1 MLHGHGSFRHAQNRS
16 TGGHGGRRRSAGA
29 AQRAGVTTALTGLL
43 GLALV
48 VTSTPPA
55 GAAGPDDALTSQ
67 AKAARA
73 AVQSLAVT
81 LDGLAATPTLQARL
95 PLAGQSVSDVL
106 GLDTLFGSSLG
117 AGATSFTGAGGGGL
131 ADLVA
136 ALDKA
141 GEDRGIDVALDAGTS
156 TITITLTGKKVTG
169 PAYALHSDENL
180 FLDGTSDASAGATPL
195 SGALTGTVLLRVAAD
210 DTVSLDPASTIGVAL
225 TGGRS
230 DLSVPSR
237 YGFSDVT
244 AQGSTAY
251 DVSAD
256 FTVVDPD
263 GSGAITATEWQTTP
277 FADLAP
283 VTVGGS
289 AAVDLKL
296 DSGLVTG
303 TADGTV
309 KQTLGVAQM
318 TPTAEGDGSFTFGD
332 PVVSAG
338 DGLADLAKVTSGDAI
353 VALSQMAAAYGTA
366 QARIDPRLPMVD
378 TAVSELGSAVA
389 PLNKLIEAQG
399 AAAVTCGRADSN
411 PPAVTTVPG
420 TTWYCQARTAEP
432 IAGNVKWSVTGGGS
446 IVANQT
452 SPQTVGPN
460 PTQNIAVTGSA
471 VEPEVSVSFDVTG
484 PDAVTSTFTA
494 QRRVRTAQELATR
507 LSTLPG
513 GAETKAAYDAT
524 SRALTFPISSD
535 SNPEAKGLPYA
546 FGDLFRADA
555 RLRGITVAP
564 GTTLSVDVGKVA
576 MAGTLGLLLKPTSTE
591 DVPVSVADRAFI
603 KVAADTPEVSVDG
616 ISASGSFAKE
626 KATGMV
632 GMTKVSL
639 AGSDISLGTSTTP
652 ALRANINATGKVADD
667 TITDAAML
675 SNVLAGQN
683 DPASVTTTGALA
695 LTAGGTLTATADELP
710 GGPYTAE
717 LDYPVDLA
725 DTLKDTAKAPTVTL
739 SSDWANTLKPQ
750 DVAPQVTGTA
760 TGADNAGKV
769 LTDTSADFLG
779 GLLGPKLT
787 AGDVVTLSLVNLRTG
802 AQCSSFQ
809 VGTTTLTCVE
819 QGETSGTDLTPTWV
833 ASTLA
838 GGKIEDPDGLK
849 TASNFDNYATDNT
862 WKAGDPY
869 AIEGDPTAVRS
880 VALGGLY
887 DAADGIQRSED
898 PAWLTPVPLVGLAPK
913 DLVPQLE
920 GIRQAASEVNTLGD
934 EPRPEDC
941 GDTCPAA
948 GTLETAPAD
957 LKALKTRLATAL
969 TDHGVTGATTTINVA
984 TVGGKPALV
993 LDVTAPASGADKP
1006 LALSFALGNTTDYWL
1021 RQAEGGTAIKPT
1033 WSSEVRLKIAVPT
1046 TPDVGFDQVK
1056 VLSGSGVTKMSVK
1069 VGTDTVDLNA
1079 GLGPVDVKVG
1089 TSGALT
1095 GTAQDPE
1102 PNPVVRRS
1110 GTVTVAGIN
1119 TGTGSTLLDAEVKLA
1134 NLAGTATKATR
1145 NTPAPA
1151 LDCVPG
1157 SASGDGLSCPLP
1169 ADAGTTP
1176 ATPRSWASG
1185 DTYTLTYASTT
1196 WLTDTTAD
1204 FSATGSKVV
1213 AGDLI
1218 RTYSGTGTAR
1228 KTEGVCVVKTVLKR
1242 QLECAA
1248 ALTNAKKF
1256 SNGVTYQV
1264 LPNLLVD
1271 PGAGFAD
1278 ADLVDSKLTNTTTG
1292 ASCTI
1297 GSATATYLSCKATP
1311 TGGTRSWF
1319 EPGDAYAVAGAS
1331 SLKADVGFTFLG
1343 TADALVPT
1351 YAASMTGKLAAGSA
1365 SVSCPGSVTGA
1376 ICAALSVRTQ
1386 PTTDRPS
1393 GQALGIVKYQATIDS
1408 AGKVTETPSISNAVK
1423 NLENG
1428 TTPLALGSFGD
1439 AFADAGGAI
1448 ADLADESTDDH
1459 DVPLVGSDATA
1470 GAWLVPLLDAYGLE
1484 LGETMMK
1491 GALGNL
1497 PEKTPLNN
1505 VDGKNTSLS
1514 DALANAVKGAAGDLT
1529 TADGETMGD
1538 VTSVTP
1544 ELTCGTAACKPA
1556 TQTVGDVTAIEL
1568 PMTLGKAKTTYQVPF
1583 ESGLAGLP
1591 VSADFLVN
1599 SEVGW
1604 DLNLTLGIDRTTGP
1618 YVDLTDSKLALDAGV
1633 SFPAPDK
1640 YQGGDGCP
1648 ANPVSSAFDAGSPF
1662 AGYDK
1667 ASCQSL
1673 TLGLL
1678 QATAYDGTGNDRSQ
1692 ATVDLDIDLDQAI
1705 NGTAKAIAAGE
1716 LKDLTTSEQLNRAGI
1731 ALKAKGRLNVYFV
1744 TGVNPRNGS
1753 PDAALPSVHGVLD
1766 MNFNPT
1772 NKNVWDVKNLDED
1785 WSIDYEKLYLDAGT
1799 FVDKFAG
1806 DVIRGAAKQ
1815 VKPYK
1820 PLIDAVRAPVPVI
1833 SDIAMLMGQEQVSL
1847 LDILEGSAGADLGFV
1862 RKVIEVLDVVSNI
1875 TEVGS
1880 NVLIPL
1886 GASEV
1891 PAYDPVK
1898 INLGLD
1904 LPIPDVKGAGSF
1916 KAKPKQSKS
1925 GPCGGTMT
1933 LNKNPQ
1939 AGGANGVGV
1948 NGTQQSPQA
1957 TKTERRMPKDC
1968 SSTDKGGGV
1977 LRGSTKVIQTQP
1989 CDPKTG
1995 CTGKERAATITKAL
2009 NKPKLTGTAITF
2021 PFMEDF
2027 SEVFGLLMGEDA
2039 TLVRLDLGTLR
2050 ASAGIGLKFGPFM
2063 AGPVPVDIGV
2073 GVSVTFG
2080 AHLALGYDTLGIRNA
2095 LLNNPGEF
2103 DPSAMLDG
2111 LYIDD
2116 YDAAGNETPE
2126 MTLTLAVQLEGSVS
2140 IKIFRVGIYG
2150 GVSITIAGD
2159 LNDPNKDGKLRI
2171 KEIRAVDNPICLFE
2185 LSGWLDFFFGFF
2197 VEVDLFIK
2205 TFRYDVELYR
2215 LKPALK
2221 LFEIKCEP
2229 KPPVLAV
2236 SDGGNLRLKMGEG
2249 YTSGRNVSEDE
2260 PKERFK
2266 LRQLTEKGAA
2276 KDGGTLVSVEAFGI
2290 YQEHLVP
2297 AGGRI
2302 VADAGSADDTV
2313 ELSAGVDLANKTH
2326 LFNVPATV
2334 SGGAGNDAITTG
2346 LGDDTV
2352 NGGDGNDRIAGNDG
2366 TDTLNGDGNDDIVSG
2381 GLGNDVIGG
2390 GSGTDNLSGDNGGD
2404 TVVGGS
2410 EDDQITGGP
2419 GLSPAELT
2427 KLKDRWTKAGSKGPQ
2442 PGNALLDLA
2451 DTLSG
2456 GSGNDRITGHVGDDT
2471 IFGDEPVAG
2480 DFRDKACADG
2490 AGTGTGLDVLDGQSG
2505 NDWIAGG
2512 PASDSLTGGQGD
2524 DTLCGNSGDDDLEG
2538 DEGPS
2543 STGSGQDELRGGD
2556 GNDRIFGRGG
2566 RDYADGGPAADLI
2579 VTGTGEDVALGGTG
2593 SDAVNAG
2600 GEGDIV
2606 LGDGG
2611 TVGGVTFNSA
2621 DVGTVAGVKGTGLD
2635 ATTVGKDLES
2645 KVSGHDAAS
2654 STVGSMTSC
2663 LARVILLTGAGTG
2676 PQGRVDLNG
2685 DGTVDT
2691 SDDGRLDGY
2700 PVLDGKVDIDRDG
2713 NVADDA
2719 GDAGVVADRV
2729 VNTGLFDIP
2738 VDMAVDTLAWN
2749 GDGNADCLFGQD
2761 GNDAVFGGAGGDRIA
2776 EGLGDGL
2783 AVGGADDD
2791 NVRGE
2796 DGTDLVRGSD
2806 GKDTLFGDA
2815 GDDTMLGNVG
2825 DDTAY
2830 GGTGSDQVEGN
2841 EDADTLYGGEAVDA
2855 LVGGTTGAGAAD
2867 SGDTLYGGEDADL
2880 IAGDNAVPV
2889 RTGGV
2894 LAGLQL
2900 ENVTTGSA
2908 AGADRVFAGTG
2919 ADRVYGQGGQDVI
2932 RGEGDNDDIEGGPD
2946 RDTVHGDD
2954 GLDTITG
2961 GSGVDLKDGKQRTW
2975 EKTVDTGDELYGDAG
2990 NDTILGDNGI
3000 ASSKRLFDV
3009 PVAGGDPLA
3018 GSSGDDV
3025 ISGGSEDDR
3034 VFGQSGD
3041 DTVGG
3046 DTGRDVVDGNSGA
3059 DTLNGGGDDDVLVGG
3074 SQQTRL
3080 STEPGAGV
3088 DDRDRSVAGAPAR
3101 GDLIHGD
3108 GGDDVVAG
3116 DNARVS
3122 GSGASAVV
3130 EEYDVWRSTP
3140 TTAVRAS
3147 NASGADQLF
3156 GDTGK
3161 DRMFGQ
3167 DQNDLMSG
3175 GDDDDA
3181 MSGDSGADTMS
3192 GNAGADDVVGGS
3204 GLAQFPADLA
3214 GVRDEGDTLFGG
3226 DSANGTDGA
3235 DVILGDNGRIT
3246 RTGSTDPNTG
3256 QAARRV
3262 WLYDLA
3268 VVGSPAPP
3276 VSASGGDLIRGNDDR
3291 DLVYGQG
3298 GADQIDGDAGDD
3310 WLEGNTN
3317 PAGSAAPDV
3326 IRGGAGDD
3334 DVLGGSSN
3342 DVGTLL
3348 LVTGKVGEAGK
3359 GAFPTTPNKVLD
3371 GDDRLWGDA
3380 GNDAVLGDN
3389 GRVDRPLT
3397 GGRWTYQSYK
3407 GSGET
3412 VTAQLLVR
3420 SVVGARADEGAG
3432 SWGNDEGHGGDGH
3445 DELYGQLGADR
3456 FEGNAGD
3463 DALLGDLGEMVTSV
3477 RTGPAVLKEAG
3488 GFIQETINV
3497 PGTLKRTTTTYP
3509 VPTSVTSGGVG
3520 GNDVLLGGLGND
3532 ATHGGAGDD
3541 QMWGNRSFDASLVP
3555 TKETSPTG
3563 VSGLDDDVLFGG
3575 HGADRIWGGWQHDR
3589 MYGGHGAD
3597 QLDMVT
3603 VLNGVAT
3610 GDKTVDFKGIDFMY
3624 GGWGAD
3630 AMQADVSKPS
3640 PSNQTDKMVDATG
3653 VYNGYFV
3660 CEGAYGGNSI
3670 MRLLSPSMESFWQA
3684 VAADDG
3690 LVSAGTS
3697 KTSGWWELGMVYNQ
3711 DRGQNANPT
3720 YPITPA
3726 HFVCDN

>member
-1 MLHGHGSFRHAQNRS
+1 MSHGHGSFRHAQNRWS
-16 TGGHGGRRRSAGA
+16 GGHRRRRQGSHARGL
-29 AQRAGVTTALTGLL
+29 GVTTALSGLL

-48 VTSTPPA
+48 VTTTPPA
-55 GAAGPDDALTSQ
+55 GAAEGVTSQ
-67 AKAARA
+67 AKSVRA
-73 AVQSLAVT
+73 AVQSLALA
-81 LDGLAATPTLQARL
+81 LDALAATPTLQARL

-106 GLDTLFGSSLG
+106 GLDTVFGGSIG
-117 AGATSFTGAGGGGL
+117 TAATSFTGVGGGGL

-136 ALDKA
+136 ALDA
-141 GEDRGIDVALDAGTS
+141 GGTSRGIDVSLDGS
-156 TITITLTGKKVTG
+156 TITIALTGKAVTG
-169 PAYALHSDENL
+169 PAYALHSDEDL
-180 FLDGTSDASAGATPL
+180 FLDGTSDAGKGSTPL
-195 SGALTGTVLLRVAAD
+195 TGSLNGEVVLDVAAD
-210 DTVSLDPASTIGVAL
+210 DTVSLDPASEISVVL
-225 TGGRS
+225 QGGKS
-230 DLSVPSR
+230 DLAIPSR

-244 AQGSTAY
+244 AKGSTAY

-263 GSGAITATEWQTTP
+263 GSGAITSTEWQTTP
-277 FADLAP
+277 FAELAP
-283 VTVGGS
+283 VTVSGS
-289 AAVDLKL
+289 AAVDLQL
-296 DSGLVTG
+296 DSNLVTG
-303 TADGTV
+303 TTDGTV
-309 KQTLGVAQM
+309 KQTLTAAQM
-318 TPTAEGDGSFTFGD
+318 TPTAEGDGSYTFGA

-353 VALSQMAAAYGTA
+353 VALSQMAAAYSNA

-378 TAVSELGSAVA
+378 TAVSELGSAVD

-399 AAAVTCGRADSN
+399 AAAVTCGRADSS

-432 IAGNVKWSVTGGGS
+432 IAGNVSWSVTGGGS
-446 IVANQT
+446 IVANKN
-452 SPQTVGPN
+452 SAATVGPN

-513 GAETKAAYDAT
+513 GADTKAAYDAT

-535 SNPEAKGLPYA
+535 SDPAAKGLPYA
-546 FGDLFRADA
+546 FGDLFRPDA
-555 RLRGITVAP
+555 RLRAITVDPA
-564 GTTLSVDVGKVA
+564 TTLNVDIGKVA
-576 MAGTLGLLLKPTSTE
+576 MAGTLGLLLEPSSTE
-591 DVPVSVADRAFI
+591 NTAVSVADRAFV
-603 KVAADTPEVSVDG
+603 KVATDEAEVSVDG
-616 ISASGSFAKE
+616 ISASGSFAQE

-632 GMTKVSL
+632 GMTKVAL
-639 AGSDISLGTSTTP
+639 AGSDISLSTGTAP
-652 ALRANINATGKVADD
+652 ALQANIEATGAVADGAV
-667 TITDAAML
+667 TGAAML
-675 SNVLAGQN
+675 SNVLAGQD
-683 DPASVTTTGALA
+683 DPATVETTGAVE
-695 LTAGGTLTATADELP
+695 LTAAGTLTASADELP
-710 GGPYTAE
+710 AGTYTAA

-725 DTLKDTAKAPTVTL
+725 DTLKDTAKTPTVTL

-760 TGADNAGKV
+760 TGADTAGKV
-769 LTDTSADFLG
+769 LTDTSANFLG

-787 AGDVVTLSLVNLRTG
+787 SGDVVTLSLVNLRTG
-802 AQCSSFQ
+802 AQCSSFE
-809 VGTTTLTCVE
+809 VRATTLTCVE
-819 QGETSGTDLTPTWV
+819 QGATTGTDLTPTWV
-833 ASTLA
+833 TSTLA
-838 GGKIEDPDGLK
+838 GGKIEDPAGLK
-849 TASNFDNYATDNT
+849 TPDNFDNYATDNT
-862 WKAGDPY
+862 WQAGDLY

-887 DAADGIQRSED
+887 DAADGIQRSEE
-898 PAWLTPVPLVGLAPK
+898 PAWLTPVPLVGIAPK

-920 GIRQAASEVNTLGD
+920 GIRQAASEVNTIGD
-934 EPRPEDC
+934 EARDECDQP
-941 GDTCPAA
+941 GGCPATGA
-948 GTLETAPAD
+948 LETAPAD
-957 LKALKTRLATAL
+957 LTALKTRLATAL
-969 TDHGVTGATTTINVA
+969 KDHGVTGATTTLDVE

-993 LDVTAPASGADKP
+993 LDVTAPASGDDKP

-1021 RQAEGGTAIKPT
+1021 RQAEGGTSIKPT
-1033 WSSEVRLKIAVPT
+1033 WSSEVRLRIAVPT
-1046 TPDVGFDQVK
+1046 TADASFDQVK
-1056 VLSGSGVTKMSVK
+1056 VLSGSGVTKMSIK
-1069 VGTDTVDLNA
+1069 VGTETVDLNA

-1110 GTVTVAGIN
+1110 GTVTVAGTN
-1119 TGTGSTLLDAEVKLA
+1119 TGTGTSLSDAEVTLA

-1145 NTPAPA
+1145 NTPTPA

-1157 SASGDGLSCPLP
+1157 LASGDGLSCPLP
-1169 ADAGTTP
+1169 ADASTTP
-1176 ATPRSWASG
+1176 ATARNWASG

-1196 WLTDTTAD
+1196 WLTDTAAD

-1213 AGDLI
+1213 AGDLV

-1228 KTEGVCVVKTVLKR
+1228 KTEGVCVVKTVLER

-1248 ALTNAKKF
+1248 ALTNAKEF

-1292 ASCTI
+1292 ASCII
-1297 GSATATYLSCKATP
+1297 GSATSTYVSCKASP

-1319 EPGDAYAVAGAS
+1319 EPGDDYAVAGAS
-1331 SLKADVGFTFLG
+1331 TLKADVGFTFTG
-1343 TADALVPT
+1343 SADALVPA
-1351 YAASMTGKLAAGSA
+1351 YAAAMTGKLAAGST

-1393 GQALGIVKYQATIDS
+1393 GQALGTLKYQATIDS

-1423 NLENG
+1423 NLRNG
-1428 TTPLALGSFGD
+1428 TTPLALGSLGD

-1448 ADLADESTDDH
+1448 AGLADESTDDH

-1470 GAWLVPLLDAYGLE
+1470 GSWLVPLLDAYGLE

-1491 GALGNL
+1491 GTLGNL
-1497 PEKTPLNN
+1497 PEKTPLND
-1505 VDGKNTSLS
+1505 VDGSGTSLS
-1514 DALANAVKGAAGDLT
+1514 DALANAVKGAAAELT

-1538 VTSVTP
+1538 VTSITP
-1544 ELTCGTAACKPA
+1544 ELTCGAAACTPA
-1556 TQTVGDVTAIEL
+1556 TQTVGDVTAVEL
-1568 PMTLGKAKTTYQVPF
+1568 PMVLGKAKTTYQVPF

-1591 VSADFLVN
+1591 VAADFLVN

-1604 DLNLTLGIDRTTGP
+1604 GLNLTVGIDRTTGP
-1618 YVDLTDSKLALDAGV
+1618 YVDLADSKLALDAGV
-1633 SFPAPDK
+1633 TFPTPDE
-1640 YQGGDGCP
+1640 YAGSDGCP

-1662 AGYDK
+1662 AGYHK
-1667 ASCQSL
+1667 ESCQSL

-1678 QATAYDGTGNDRSQ
+1678 QATAYDGKGDDRSQ
-1692 ATVDLDIDLDQAI
+1692 ATVDLDVDLDQAI
-1705 NGTAKAIAAGE
+1705 NGTATAIAAGD
-1716 LKDLTTSEQLNRAGI
+1716 LKDLSTSEKLDRAGVS
-1731 ALKAKGRLNVYFV
+1731 LKAKGRLNVYFV
-1744 TGVNPRNGS
+1744 TGINPRNGS

-1766 MNFNPT
+1766 MKFNPT
-1772 NKNVWDVKNLDED
+1772 NKNVWDVTNLDED

-1847 LDILEGSAGADLGFV
+1847 LDILEGSVGANLGFV
-1862 RKVIEVLDVVSNI
+1862 RKVIEVLDVVSSI

-1898 INLGLD
+1898 IDLGVD
-1904 LPIPDVKGAGSF
+1904 LPIPDVTGAGSF

-1939 AGGANGVGV
+1939 AGGANGVAAS
-1948 NGTQQSPQA
+1948 GTQQSPQA

-1977 LRGSTKVIQTQP
+1977 LRGSTKVIQTQK
-1989 CDPKTG
+1989 CDPSGG

-2073 GVSVTFG
+2073 GLSVTFG

-2159 LNDPNKDGKLRI
+2159 LNDPNQDGKLRI

-2236 SDGGNLRLKMGEG
+2236 EAGGHLRLKMGE
-2249 YTSGRNVSEDE
+2249 THKAGRNISEDE

-2326 LFNVPATV
+2326 LFTVPATV
-2334 SGGAGNDAITTG
+2334 NGGPGNDAITTG
-2346 LGDDTV
+2346 LGDDVV

-2366 TDTLNGDGNDDIVSG
+2366 IDTLNGDGNDDIVSG

-2390 GSGTDNLSGDNGGD
+2390 GSGKDNLSGDNGGD
-2404 TVVGGS
+2404 TVDGGS

-2419 GLSPAELT
+2419 GLSPGELT
-2427 KLKDRWTKAGSKGPQ
+2427 KLTGRWVKAGKKGPE
-2442 PGNALLDLA
+2442 PSEALLDRA

-2456 GSGNDRITGHVGDDT
+2456 GSGNDRITGHVGDDV

-2480 DFRDKACADG
+2480 DFRDRACADG
-2490 AGTGTGLDVLDGQSG
+2490 GGTGTGLDVVDGQTG

-2512 PASDSLTGGQGD
+2512 PSDDSLTGGQGD
-2524 DTLCGNSGDDDLEG
+2524 DTLCGNGGDDDLEG

-2543 STGSGQDELRGGD
+2543 ATGSGQDELRGGD
-2556 GNDRIFGRGG
+2556 GNDRISGRGG
-2566 RDYADGGPAADLI
+2566 RDYADGGPGADMI
-2579 VTGTGEDVALGGTG
+2579 ATGAGEDVALGGTG

-2611 TVGGVTFNSA
+2611 TVTGVIFNSS
-2621 DVGTVAGVKGTGLD
+2621 DVSTVAGVKGTGLD

-2645 KVSGHDAAS
+2645 KVSGHDASS
-2654 STVGSMTSC
+2654 STAGSMTSC
-2663 LARVILLTGAGTG
+2663 LARVILLKGAGTG

-2685 DGTVDT
+2685 DGIVDT
-2691 SDDGRLDGY
+2691 NDDGRLDGY
-2700 PVLDGKVDIDRDG
+2700 PVIDGKVDVDRDG
-2713 NVADDA
+2713 NVTGDVD
-2719 GDAGVVADRV
+2719 DAGVVADRV
-2729 VNTGLFDIP
+2729 VNAGLFDIP
-2738 VDMAVDTLAWN
+2738 VDMAIDALAWN
-2749 GDGNADCLFGQD
+2749 GDGHADCLFGQD

-2791 NVRGE
+2791 TVRGE

-2815 GDDTMLGNVG
+2815 GDDTMLGNSG

-2841 EDADTLYGGEAVDA
+2841 EDADTLYGGEAADA

-2867 SGDTLYGGEDADL
+2867 TGDTLYGGEDADF

-2889 RTGGV
+2889 RTAGV
-2894 LAGLQL
+2894 LVGLQL
-2900 ENVTTGSA
+2900 EDVTSGGA

-2932 RGEGDNDDIEGGPD
+2932 RGEGDADDIEGGPD
-2946 RDTVHGDD
+2946 HDTIHGDD
-2954 GLDTITG
+2954 GTDTVTG
-2961 GSGVDLKDGKQRTW
+2961 GSGVDLEDGKQRTW
-2975 EKTVDTGDELYGDAG
+2975 ERTPDTGDELYGDAG
-2990 NDTILGDNGI
+2990 NDTLLGDNGI
-3000 ASSKRLFDV
+3000 ASTRTLFDV
-3009 PVAGGDPLA
+3009 PSGGTDPSTAAAGA
-3018 GSSGDDV
+3018 DV
-3025 ISGGSEDDR
+3025 IRGGSENDR
-3034 VFGQSGD
+3034 LLGQSGND
-3041 DTVGG
+3041 SLFG
-3046 DTGRDVVDGNSGA
+3046 DAGLDVIDGNSGA
-3059 DTLNGGGDDDVLVGG
+3059 DTLEGGDDADVLVGG
-3074 SQQTRL
+3074 SQQAK
-3080 STEPGAGV
+3080 EPTISGAGV
-3088 DDRDRSVAGAPAR
+3088 DDRDRTPAGETRAR
-3101 GDLIHGD
+3101 GDLIRGD
-3108 GGDDVVAG
+3108 AGDDVVLG
-3116 DNARVS
+3116 DNGRVT
-3122 GSGASAVV
+3122 GFGATALV
-3130 EEYDVWRSTP
+3130 EEYDVWW
-3140 TTAVRAS
+3140 AS
-3147 NASGADQLF
+3147 VTSAAPNASGADQLY
-3156 GDTGK
+3156 GDSGR

-3167 DQNDLMSG
+3167 NQNDLMSG

-3181 MSGDSGADTMS
+3181 MAGDSGADSMS
-3192 GNAGADDVVGGS
+3192 GNGGADDIVGGS
-3204 GLAQFPADLA
+3204 GLAQAPAKLS
-3214 GVRDEGDTLFGG
+3214 GVRDDGDTIFGG
-3226 DSANGTDGA
+3226 DAANGSDSA

-3246 RTGSTDPNTG
+3246 RSGTDPNTG
-3256 QAARRV
+3256 RAARSTV
-3262 WLYDLA
+3262 LYDLA
-3268 VVGSPAPP
+3268 VVGGALPSTL
-3276 VSASGGDLIRGNDDR
+3276 VSGSDVIRGNNER

-3298 GADQIDGDAGDD
+3298 AADTIAGDAGDD

-3317 PAGSAAPDV
+3317 PAGSSGSPDV
-3326 IRGGAGDD
+3326 IRGGDGDD
-3334 DVLGGSSN
+3334 DALGGSSN
-3342 DVGTLL
+3342 NVVVDGTL
-3348 LVTGKVGEAGK
+3348 GPIGEAGK
-3359 GAFPTTPNKVLD
+3359 GTFPTTPNKVLD
-3371 GDDRLWGDA
+3371 GRDQLWGDA

-3389 GRVDRPLT
+3389 GRVDRLLS
-3397 GGRWTYQSYK
+3397 GGLWRYQSYK

-3412 VTAQLLVR
+3412 VTAPLLVR
-3420 SVVGARADEGAG
+3420 SVVGARADEGTG
-3432 SWGNDEGHGGDGH
+3432 SWGDDEGHGGDGH

-3463 DALLGDLGEMVTSV
+3463 DALLGDLGEVVTSV
-3477 RTGPAVLKEAG
+3477 RTGPAVLKEAD

-3532 ATHGGAGDD
+3532 VTHGGAGDD
-3541 QMWGNRSFDASLVP
+3541 QVWGNRSFDSDLVP
-3555 TKETSPTG
+3555 TKETIAPTG
-3563 VSGLDDDVLFGG
+3563 TSGLDDDVLFGG
-3575 HGADRIWGGWQHDR
+3575 HGADRVWGGWQHDR

-3630 AMQADVSKPS
+3630 GMQADVSKPS

-3670 MRLLSPSMESFWQA
+3670 MRLLSPSMESFWQS

-3690 LVSAGTS
+3690 LVSAGS
-3697 KTSGWWELGMVYNQ
+3697 SNTSGWWELGMVYNK

>member
-1 MLHGHGSFRHAQNRS
+1 MHGHGSFRHARNSS
-16 TGGHGGRRRSAGA
+16 TGGHTRRRHDGA
-29 AQRAGVTTALTGLL
+29 AQRLGVTTALTGLL

-48 VTSTPPA
+48 VTTTPPA
-55 GAAGPDDALTSQ
+55 GAADTSLSSQ
-67 AKAARA
+67 AKAVQT
-73 AVQSLAVT
+73 AVQSLSLT

-117 AGATSFTGAGGGGL
+117 AGANSFTGAGGGGL

-141 GEDRGIDVALDAGTS
+141 GEDRGIDVAMDATTN
-156 TITITLTGKKVTG
+156 TITITLTGKKITG

-180 FLDGTSDASAGATPL
+180 FLDGTSDAATGATSL
-195 SGALTGTVLLRVAAD
+195 SGALTGTVVLRVAPD
-210 DTVSLDPASTIGVAL
+210 DTVSLDPASEIGVAL
-225 TGGRS
+225 KGGRS
-230 DLSVPSR
+230 DLTVPSR

-263 GSGAITATEWQTTP
+263 GSGAINATEWQTTP

-303 TADGTV
+303 TTDGTV
-309 KQTLGVAQM
+309 KQTLTAAQM
-318 TPTAEGDGSFTFGD
+318 TPTAAGDGSFTFGD

-338 DGLADLAKVTSGDAI
+338 DGLADLAKITSGDAI
-353 VALSQMAAAYGTA
+353 VALSQMAAAYSTA

-378 TAVSELGSAVA
+378 TAVSELGSAVD

-452 SPQTVGPN
+452 SAETVGPN
-460 PTQNIAVTGSA
+460 PSRNIAVTGSA

-484 PDAVTSTFTA
+484 ADAVTSTFTA
-494 QRRVRTAQELATR
+494 QRRVRTAQELAAR

-513 GAETKAAYDAT
+513 GADTKASYDAT

-535 SNPEAKGLPYA
+535 SDPAAKGLPYA
-546 FGDLFRADA
+546 FGDLFRPQA
-555 RLRGITVAP
+555 RLRGITVDP

-576 MAGTLGLLLKPTSTE
+576 MAGTLGLLLKPTSTAST
-591 DVPVSVADRAFI
+591 PVSVADRAFV
-603 KVAADTPEVSVDG
+603 KVAADTPEVSVDS

-652 ALRANINATGKVADD
+652 ALRANINATGKIADD

-710 GGPYTAE
+710 GGGSYTAE

-760 TGADNAGKV
+760 SGADTAGTV
-769 LTDTSADFLG
+769 LTDTSANFLG
-779 GLLGPKLT
+779 GLLGPRLT

-809 VGTTTLTCVE
+809 VGATTLTCVE

-887 DAADGIQRSED
+887 DAANGIQRSED

-957 LKALKTRLATAL
+957 LKALKTRLAQAL
-969 TDHGVTGATTTINVA
+969 TDNGVTGATTTLDVA

-1056 VLSGSGVTKMSVK
+1056 VLAGSGVTKMSVK
-1069 VGTDTVDLNA
+1069 VGTETVDLNA

-1089 TSGALT
+1089 TAGALT

-1110 GTVTVAGIN
+1110 GTVTVAGTN
-1119 TGTGSTLLDAEVKLA
+1119 TGTGPTLLDAEVKLA
-1134 NLAGTATKATR
+1134 NLVGTVTKATR
-1145 NTPAPA
+1145 TTPAPA
-1151 LDCVPG
+1151 VDCTPG
-1157 SASGDGLSCPLP
+1157 TVSGDGLSCPLP
-1169 ADAGTTP
+1169 DDSSTSP
-1176 ATPRSWASG
+1176 ATDRSWASG
-1185 DTYTLTYASTT
+1185 NTYALTYSSTT

-1204 FSATGSKVV
+1204 FSSTGSKVV

-1248 ALTNAKKF
+1248 ALTNSKKF

-1292 ASCTI
+1292 ASCVI
-1297 GSATATYLSCKATP
+1297 GSATSTYLSCKATP

-1319 EPGDAYAVAGAS
+1319 EPGDTYAVAGAS

-1343 TADALVPT
+1343 TADALVPA

-1408 AGKVTETPSISNAVK
+1408 AGKVTETPTISNAVK
-1423 NLENG
+1423 NLKNG

-1505 VDGKNTSLS
+1505 VDGAGTSLS
-1514 DALANAVKGAAGDLT
+1514 DALANAVKGAASDLT

-1544 ELTCGTAACKPA
+1544 RLTCGTAACKPA

-1604 DLNLTLGIDRTTGP
+1604 GLNLTLGIDRTTGP

-1633 SFPAPDK
+1633 TFPTPEE
-1640 YQGGDGCP
+1640 YEGGDGCP
-1648 ANPVSSAFDAGSPF
+1648 ANPVSSAFEAGSPF
-1662 AGYDK
+1662 AGYNKD
-1667 ASCQSL
+1667 SCQSL

-1678 QATAYDGTGNDRSQ
+1678 QATAYDGKDGDRSQ
-1692 ATVDLDIDLDQAI
+1692 ATVDLDIDLDQAV

-1716 LKDLTTSEQLNRAGI
+1716 LKDLTTSEKLERAGV

-1766 MNFNPT
+1766 MKFNPT
-1772 NKNVWDVKNLDED
+1772 NKNVWDVTNLDED

-1886 GASEV
+1886 GPSEV
-1891 PAYDPVK
+1891 PPYDAAK
-1898 INLGLD
+1898 IDLGVD

-1939 AGGANGVGV
+1939 AGGANGVGAS
-1948 NGTQQSPQA
+1948 GTQQSPQA

-1977 LRGSTKVIQTQP
+1977 LRGSTKVIQTQK
-1989 CDPKTG
+1989 CDPTAG
-1995 CTGKERAATITKAL
+1995 CTGKERAATITKRL

-2027 SEVFGLLMGEDA
+2027 SEIFGLLMGEDA

-2236 SDGGNLRLKMGEG
+2236 TEGSNLRLKMGEG
-2249 YTSGRNVSEDE
+2249 YTSGRNISEDE

-2276 KDGGTLVSVEAFGI
+2276 KDGGTLISVEAFGI

-2302 VADAGSADDTV
+2302 LADAGSADDTI

-2326 LFNVPATV
+2326 LFTVPATV
-2334 SGGAGNDAITTG
+2334 NGGAGNDAVTTG

-2366 TDTLNGDGNDDIVSG
+2366 TDTLNGDGDDDIVSG
-2381 GLGNDVIGG
+2381 GLGDDTIGG
-2390 GSGTDNLSGDNGGD
+2390 GSGKDNLSGDNGGD
-2404 TVVGGS
+2404 TVGGGS

-2427 KLKDRWTKAGSKGPQ
+2427 KLKDRWTKAGSKGPE

-2471 IFGDEPVAG
+2471 IFGDEPVSG

-2490 AGTGTGLDVLDGQSG
+2490 AGTGTGLDVLDGQTG
-2505 NDWIAGG
+2505 NDWISGG
-2512 PASDSLTGGQGD
+2512 PANDSLTGGQGD

-2543 STGSGQDELRGGD
+2543 STGSGQDELRGGN

-2566 RDYADGGPAADLI
+2566 RDYADGGPAADMI
-2579 VTGTGEDVALGGTG
+2579 ATGTGEDVALGGTG

-2600 GEGDIV
+2600 GEGDVV

-2611 TVGGVTFNSA
+2611 TVSGVTFNSS
-2621 DVGTVAGVKGTGLD
+2621 DVSTVAGVKGTGLD

-2663 LARVILLTGAGTG
+2663 LARVILLKGAGTG
-2676 PQGRVDLNG
+2676 PQGRADLNG
-2685 DGTVDT
+2685 DGTVDA

-2700 PVLDGKVDIDRDG
+2700 AVIDGKIDVDRDG
-2713 NVADDA
+2713 DVADDA

-2738 VDMAVDTLAWN
+2738 VDMAVDALAWN

-2806 GKDTLFGDA
+2806 GKDTLFGDSGDDTVLGDA
-2815 GDDTMLGNVG
+2815 GDDA
-2825 DDTAY
+2825 AY
-2830 GGTGSDQVEGN
+2830 GGTGSDRIEGN
-2841 EDADTLYGGEAVDA
+2841 EDADTLYGGEATDA
-2855 LVGGTTGAGAAD
+2855 LIGGTSGSGTAD
-2867 SGDTLYGGEDADL
+2867 GNDTLYGGEATDY
-2880 IAGDNAVPV
+2880 IAGDNAIPV
-2889 RTGGV
+2889 SRGGTFT
-2894 LAGLQL
+2894 GLQL
-2900 ENVTTGSA
+2900 ERPTSQNA
-2908 AGADRVFAGTG
+2908 AGADRALGG
-2919 ADRVYGQGGQDVI
+2919 SGSDRIYGQGGAD
-2932 RGEGDNDDIEGGPD
+2932 RLDGEAEADDIEGGPGSD
-2946 RDTVHGDD
+2946 SVSGGDGDD
-2954 GLDTITG
+2954 TLTG
-2961 GSGVDLKDGKQRTW
+2961 GSGVDTTTNGKARTW
-2975 EKTVDTGDELYGDAG
+2975 EKTSDTRDTLSGDAG
-2990 NDTILGDNGI
+2990 ADTILGDNGMA
-3000 ASSKRLFDV
+3000 ASRTLFDV
-3009 PVAGGDPLA
+3009 PVDGGDPTA
-3018 GSSGDDV
+3018 TWFGDDTV
-3025 ISGGSEDDR
+3025 NGGSEDDR
-3034 VFGQSGD
+3034 IFGQSGN
-3041 DTVGG
+3041 DTVFG
-3046 DTGRDVVDGNSGA
+3046 DAGLDEVDGNSGA
-3059 DTLNGGGDDDVLVGG
+3059 DTLNGGDDDDVLVGG
-3074 SQQTRL
+3074 SQQGATPE
-3080 STEPGAGV
+3080 TEGAGI
-3088 DDRDRSVAGAPAR
+3088 DDRARSVSGSSR

-3108 GGDDVVAG
+3108 EGDDVVLG
-3116 DNARVS
+3116 DNGRVTEDETGVRS
-3122 GSGASAVV
+3122 VA
-3130 EEYDVWRSTP
+3130 EYDVWRAGGADAAP
-3140 TTAVRAS
+3140 D
-3147 NASGADQLF
+3147 ASGADALH
-3156 GDTGK
+3156 GDGGL

-3167 DQNDLMSG
+3167 GKDDTMSG
-3175 GDDDDA
+3175 GDDDDVMA
-3181 MSGDSGADTMS
+3181 GDSGADTIS
-3192 GNAGADDVVGGS
+3192 GDAGADDIVGGS
-3204 GLAQFPADLA
+3204 GLAQLPVPLS
-3214 GVRDEGDTLFGG
+3214 GVQDTGDVLYG
-3226 DSANGTDGA
+3226 DDRNGSSGTTDQA
-3235 DVILGDNGRIT
+3235 DVIIGDNGRIA
-3246 RTGSTDPNTG
+3246 RSGETDPNTA
-3256 QAARRV
+3256 QAVRTV
-3262 WLYDLA
+3262 TLFDLS
-3268 VVGSPAPP
+3268 VVGGDQPSPE
-3276 VSASGGDLIRGNDDR
+3276 VSGNDVVRGNAAR

-3298 GADQIDGDAGDD
+3298 GADRIRGDDGDD

-3317 PAGSAAPDV
+3317 TTDPDV
-3326 IRGGAGDD
+3326 ILGGAGDD

-3342 DVGTLL
+3342 DVTRD
-3348 LVTGKVGEAGK
+3348 LVLGPVGVAGAGK
-3359 GAFPTTPNKVLD
+3359 FPLTPNRVRD
-3371 GDDRLWGDA
+3371 GADQLWGEA

-3397 GGRWTYQSYK
+3397 NGRWTYQTYQ
-3407 GSGET
+3407 GAG
-3412 VTAQLLVR
+3412 LLIR
-3420 SVVGARADEGAG
+3420 QVVAARASEGTG
-3432 SWGNDEGHGGDGH
+3432 SWGDDEGHGGEGH
-3445 DELYGQLGADR
+3445 DELYGQLGDDR
-3456 FEGNAGD
+3456 FEGNDGD
-3463 DALLGDLGEMVTSV
+3463 DSLVGDLGEVSTSV
-3477 RTGPAVLKEAG
+3477 RSGPSQVIEAG
-3488 GFIQETINV
+3488 GFIQERINV
-3497 PGTLKRTTTTYP
+3497 AGTLKRTTTTYP
-3509 VPTSVTSGGVG
+3509 VPTSPTSGGVG

-3532 ATHGGAGDD
+3532 VTHGGAGDD
-3541 QMWGNRSFDASLVP
+3541 QMWGNRSFSATLVP
-3555 TKETSPTG
+3555 TREPTAPVG
-3563 VSGLDDDVLFGG
+3563 ASGLDDDVIFAG
-3575 HGADRIWGGWQHDR
+3575 HGNDQAWGGWQHDR
-3589 MYGGHGAD
+3589 LYGGHGAD
-3597 QLDMVT
+3597 RLDLVT
-3603 VLNGVAT
+3603 ALKGVVS
-3610 GDKTVDFKGIDFMY
+3610 GDRTVDFKGIDFMY

-3670 MRLLSPSMESFWQA
+3670 MRLLSPSMETFWQK

-3690 LVSAGTS
+3690 LVSAGS
-3697 KTSGWWELGMVYNQ
+3697 SNTSGWWELGMVYNQ
-3711 DRGQNANPT
+3711 DRGSNANPT
-3720 YPITPA
+3720 YEITPA
-3726 HFVCDN
+3726 HFVCDS